1 MTATADHKQVRGG
14 AVLPDFCL
22 HPIFA
27 PSFVRTDAGG
37 YRAPEVLDTRRP
49 TLKADVY
56 SLGVLLL
63 ELLTGKSPTA
73 GGCRRHAGPARLVQS
88 VARKEWMAEVFD
100 VELVWLGASAEEEMA
115 ALLQAPAE
123 LRHRGN
129 NSKLHVGF
137 SFTFI
142 QLIWEHND
150 KCLSLVGEMPCG
162 GLPQPQQRSRNL
174 QQHLRHPP
182 NELESNGNTSYGYNA
197 ANGYYGVFTASG
209 ILNDPSKGNHSGF
222 IAPYPKLRSLGR
234 WKVRDIATLV
244 PYKAY

>member
-1 MTATADHKQVRGG
+1 SYPNSPSPATADHKQVRGG

-129 NSKLHVGF
+129 NSKLH
-137 SFTFI
+137 
-142 QLIWEHND
+142 
-150 KCLSLVGEMPCG
+150 
-162 GLPQPQQRSRNL
+162 GLHAATQRHVL
-174 QQHLRHPP
+174 H
-182 NELESNGNTSYGYNA
+182 A
-197 ANGYYGVFTASG
+197 A
-209 ILNDPSKGNHSGF
+209 
-222 IAPYPKLRSLGR
+222 
-234 WKVRDIATLV
+234 
-244 PYKAY
+244 